1 LDEIGLDD
9 SMENK
14 CELPLL
20 LDAESCLMGFSAVQ
34 LVQALCAVC
43 RGFSWEKNY
52 PGDEG
57 ISGKY
62 LGS

>member
-14 CELPLL
+14 CELSLFMEADSWFCCTQP
-20 LDAESCLMGFSAVQ
+20 
-34 LVQALCAVC
+34 VQALFAVC

-57 ISGKY
+57 ISGTY
-62 LGS
+62 LGR